1 MKPICLKMLAFGP
14 YEKETV
20 IDFSS
25 FNNNLFLITGETG
38 AGKTMIFDAI
48 CFALYGSSSGG
59 IRKSQNFFCDKAP
72 LGTKAHV
79 EFTFTYKGNVYTVY
93 RETTR
98 PNKNGNSTTGAAY
111 LKGDALPTTVTDL
124 KAVNAKSPWAIIM
137 AMRNMMHFAK

>member
-1 MKPICLKMLAFGP
+1 MKPIRLKMLAFGP
-14 YEKETV
+14 YEKETI

-59 IRKSQNFFCDKAP
+59 IRKSVNFFCDKAP

-79 EFTFTYKGNVYTVY
+79 EFIFSYKNNTYKVY

-98 PNKNGNSTTGAAY
+98 LNKNGKQTTGSAY
-111 LKGDALPTTVTDL
+111 LESDSLPQTVTDL
-124 KAVNAKSPWAIIM
+124 KAVNTKIQEHHRRPYD
-137 AMRNMMHFAK
+137 